1 MLPADTVLHHEIP
14 VIRKIIADET
24 WLEGERRGCAVSP
37 NDRAVR
43 DKVCTIVLEIGQELR
58 DSITRTLPAGSQ
70 LILPTPDDRVET
82 PLDWQI

>member
-37 NDRAVR
+37 DDRAVR

-58 DSITRTLPAGSQ
+58 DSITRSMPAGSQ
-70 LILPTPDDRVET
+70 LILPPASDRLET
-82 PLDWQI
+82 LHDWEI